1 MCATPSMKAR
11 RQEDVSEI
19 LCSFFGFGEDFLCCY
34 VSLLCDLYTIQV
46 IYQLTNLIVYV
57 YLFYIIKFLLCDLYT
72 IQVV

>member
-11 RQEDVSEI
+11 RCVGNS
-19 LCSFFGFGEDFLCCY
+19 LFLFGFGEDFLCCY

-46 IYQLTNLIVYV
+46 IYQLTNLIVDV